1 MKGQDGRKVN
11 RRVAPLISIE
21 VNALYHLLSWKGIS
35 IIIIILFAN
44 DCGIGKI
51 VYICTLKRGLQ
62 Q

>member
-1 MKGQDGRKVN
+1 MMIVR
-11 RRVAPLISIE
+11 A
-21 VNALYHLLSWKGIS
+21 ATHLLPWKEIS